1 MTAYLGKT
9 VTDQKQ
15 KWFFPKTLV
24 ILISALWI
32 GVSAVAEPA
41 ATHPD
46 RHEMLTQKDHVE
58 REAAMDIQMGK
69 KIYSMSCVHCHGSKG
84 RGDGAASLFIGPYSH
99 PRPNDFTAGV
109 FKFRS
114 TESGQLPMLT
124 DLIRTIR
131 EGIPGIMPSFRNLGE
146 AGLRQVALYVKEAFI
161 QRELPI
167 ETTIPYVEHVGPY
180 TYSIESVQ
188 RGKVLYHE
196 MGCNACH
203 GDNGKGTGEM
213 LVDQRNLSIMPSD
226 LTRPETF
233 GNGISHEDIYRT
245 IMTGLDGTP
254 MPSFGHAFRGQET
267 SAWDLVHYIL
277 SLSEQ

>member
-1 MTAYLGKT
+1 MSKT
-9 VTDQKQ
+9 V
-15 KWFFPKTLV
+15 V
-24 ILISALWI
+24 ILMAALWI
-32 GVSAVAEPA
+32 GAVPA
-41 ATHPD
+41 AESLAQQGHDHAMSTK
-46 RHEMLTQKDHVE
+46 KDSVE
-58 REAAMDIQMGK
+58 KKDTVDLQMGK
-69 KIYSMSCVHCHGSKG
+69 QIYSMSCIYCHGAKG
-84 RGDGAASLFIGPYSH
+84 KGDGGASIFIGPYSH
-99 PRPNDFTAGV
+99 PRPNDFTAGI

-114 TESGQLPMLT
+114 TESGQLPMLS
-124 DLIRTIR
+124 DLIRTVR

-146 AGLRQVALYVKEAFI
+146 TGLRQVALYLKEAFI
-161 QRELPI
+161 QRDLPT

-188 RGKVLYHE
+188 RGKILYLN

-213 LVDQRNLSIMPSD
+213 LMDKRNLPIMPSD

-233 GNGISHEDIYRT
+233 GNGVSHENIYRT

-254 MPSFGHAFRGQET
+254 MPGFGDAFRGQES

-277 SLSEQ
+277 SLSER